1 MSIETGADGVKVV
14 ITRDHLYHLLKRPV
28 AFYPIFSVIAG
39 GAKAGLFLSQAFYW
53 DERTSDPDG
62 WFYKKQTEW
71 EEETT
76 LNEEE
81 QKTARRHLIKR
92 KLLEEKRIG
101 VPAKLHYRINKE
113 KILEAIGEAI
123 GANVLAAPQIPGKSE
138 SSSGESPNQDSGN
151 GGSMPPTNS
160 ESLSTE
166 STHESTSEST
176 HTADARVE
184 DKSSSLEAI
193 TTQLTAAG
201 LSPRDAARLVAEV
214 GADQCTRNLNPPGIG
229 GAKNRV
235 AYLKSAIRGDYAAGL
250 TSELSQAAQGTPVAP
265 VRELWQQEACE
276 RVYESLHPNAQKSA
290 DASSLGRY
298 GYVERFHGEELKK
311 AVAEMRQEGLIT

>member
-113 KILEAIGEAI
+113 KILEAIAEAI
-123 GANVLAAPQIPGKSE
+123 GADVLAAPQIPGKSE
-138 SSSGESPNQDSGN
+138 SSSGESRNQDSGN

-166 STHESTSEST
+166 STHESTPEST
-176 HTADARVE
+176 HTVGVRVE
-184 DKSSSLEAI
+184 DKSSISEQV

-201 LSPRDAARLVAEV
+201 LSLRDAARLVAEV
-214 GADQCTRNLNPPGIG
+214 GAEQCQRNLNPPGIG
-229 GAKNRV
+229 AAKSRV
-235 AYLKSAIRGDYAAGL
+235 AYLKSAIRGDYAAGAL
-250 TSELSQAAQGTPVAP
+250 PGLDAAPRSAP
-265 VRELWQQEACE
+265 VTPGREIWQVEACE

-290 DASSLGRY
+290 DSSGLGRY
-298 GYVERFHGEELKK
+298 GYIERYHGQELAK
-311 AVAEMRQEGLIT
+311 VVVEMRREGLIS